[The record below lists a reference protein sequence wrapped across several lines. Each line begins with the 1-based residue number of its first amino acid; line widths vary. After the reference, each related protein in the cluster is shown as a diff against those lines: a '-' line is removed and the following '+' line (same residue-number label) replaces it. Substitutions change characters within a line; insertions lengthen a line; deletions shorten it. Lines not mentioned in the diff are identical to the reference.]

1 MELRGWYSSTQWS
14 PEKSDFH
21 GRTGGK
27 HDGLD
32 LYSPVGKSVY
42 ACLEGNVTFKSDP
55 SGYGNRIY
63 LKGEY
68 RGKTYYLMYAHLTT
82 YKTGNVKIGD
92 IIGTT
97 GQSGNAKRQAAKM
110 AHLHFE
116 VRKVKNSKPTF
127 DPLKEM
133 GLSVITN
140 PDKNSQK

>member
-1 MELRGWYSSTQWS
+1 
-14 PEKSDFH
+14 
-21 GRTGGK
+21 
-27 HDGLD
+27 
-32 LYSPVGKSVY
+32 
-42 ACLEGNVTFKSDP
+42 
-55 SGYGNRIY
+55 
-63 LKGEY
+63 
-68 RGKTYYLMYAHLTT
+68 MYAHLTT

-133 GLSVITN
+133 SLSVITN